1 MLILSHFFGWLN
13 SGEPF
18 GMHEKKE
25 TSQFFPA
32 EHYFFPIKISRVKL
46 LLTKIPKNNM
56 WEDVAVLKSIL
67 PSANKTKNPPFIVN
81 ATKKKGKAFSGFK
94 QEVN

>member
-32 EHYFFPIKISRVKL
+32 AHYFFPIKISRVKL

-56 WEDVAVLKSIL
+56 
-67 PSANKTKNPPFIVN
+67 
-81 ATKKKGKAFSGFK
+81 
-94 QEVN
+94 